1 MNRQMS
7 SLNNEVTTFLDQ
19 TNHPLRKEIE
29 LLRTIVLNA
38 VPGLTEN
45 VKWNG
50 PNYCFENEDRITM
63 RIHPPKQTQLNFYR
77 GVKKLTQPND
87 KIIDDN
93 SRLLDWKENDR
104 AVASF
109 KDINDIEKSKSDL
122 EAIVNKRIQATKS
135 TTTNR

>member
-109 KDINDIEKSKSDL
+109 KDKNDIEKSKSDL

>member
-7 SLNNEVTTFLDQ
+7 SLNDEVTTFLDQ
-19 TNHPLRKEIE
+19 TNHPLRREIE